1 MCCCFCLV
9 VYCHAGV
16 RSITDIEFSAF
27 RLIVRNNT
35 SFTNLDQ
42 IDLTPGLVKWKPWAL
57 CHYLQ
62 YLFLCIILHSFSVS
76 CSHNLWVLLLLWA
89 GVLLERKSDNLIE
102 AVLGSSSKEGV
113 SSLDHCFSQGDHA
126 RDGENSIENGS
137 GTPRGCDSSC
147 SHGQPFF
154 K

>member
-42 IDLTPGLVKWKPWAL
+42 TDLTPVLVKWKPCAL
-57 CHYLQ
+57 SPIFIPMY
-62 YLFLCIILHSFSVS
+62 YSPFIFLVVIHTY
-76 CSHNLWVLLLLWA
+76 LWVLLLLWA